1 MEKLEKLKQNKNI
14 LKYDIIE
21 TMMKRFIIVFCLIIF
36 ISPISK
42 IDGAFNCLNL
52 TPSSPQ
58 ADKDYCKKELAQI
71 EAELAELLT
80 KQKEQQKQT
89 GTLKGDVDYLN
100 SQINALKTKV
110 KARSLAI
117 SQLKVSIQEKNS
129 KILTLE
135 EKIDKQHESIA
146 QLIRNT
152 NDFDNEN
159 LVHLILADGTLS
171 DFYSDLESYSS
182 IKQAVKKSV
191 DELRGIKT
199 ETEEEKMDLVDKQ
212 NKETDAKME
221 LENAQKKVAQSEAEK
236 KALLALSKQKEAEYQ
251 KLAAEKKAKADK
263 IRAALFP
270 LRDSQAIPFGT
281 ALMYAENAKKKTG
294 VRPAFVLAIL
304 QQESNMG
311 ANVGSCVITN
321 LKTGETKG
329 VNSGT
334 IFTNGIHPTR
344 DLPLLQTIVEGLG
357 RNPLTTRVSCP
368 LASGGY
374 GGAMGPTQ
382 FIPSTWNS
390 YAGRIANAVGVKI
403 ADPWNPEHAIMA
415 SSIYLG
421 DLGAGAGG
429 YTAERTAALKYY
441 AGGNWWKPANAFYGN
456 SVMVKAEAI
465 QANIDLLY
473 NE

>member
-1 MEKLEKLKQNKNI
+1 MVRKI
-14 LKYDIIE
+14 
-21 TMMKRFIIVFCLIIF
+21 IIVFCLGIF
-36 ISPISK
+36 AILPLFSTR
-42 IDGAFNCLNL
+42 GAFNCLNL
-52 TPSSPQ
+52 TPSSSQ

-71 EAELAELLT
+71 EAELNELLA
-80 KQKEQQKQT
+80 KQKQQQQHT
-89 GTLKGDVDYLN
+89 GTLKGDIDYLN
-100 SQINALKTKV
+100 SQINALKSKI

-117 SQLKVSIQEKNS
+117 AQLKVSINEKS
-129 KILTLE
+129 TKIISLE
-135 EKIDKQHESIA
+135 EKIKKQHESIA

-159 LVHLILADGTLS
+159 IIHLVLADGTLS
-171 DFYSDLESYSS
+171 DFYSDLESYAS
-182 IKQAVKKSV
+182 IKEAVKRSV
-191 DELRGIKT
+191 NEIRGIKS
-199 ETEEEKMDLVDKQ
+199 ETEAERLDLEDKQ
-212 NKETDAKME
+212 NKETNAKVE
-221 LENAQKKVAQSEAEK
+221 LENAQSKVAKSEAEK
-236 KALLALSKQKEAEYQ
+236 KVLLSVSKQKEAEYQ
-251 KLAAEKKAKADK
+251 KLAAEKKAVADR

-281 ALMYAENAKKKTG
+281 ALMYAENAQKKTG

-334 IFTNGIHPTR
+334 IFPNGIHPTR
-344 DLPLLQTIVEGLG
+344 DLPLLQDIVTSLG

-382 FIPSTWNS
+382 FIPSTWNAYKS
-390 YAGRIANAVGVKI
+390 RIATTVGAKI
-403 ADPWNPEHAIMA
+403 ADPWNPEHAIFA

-421 DLGAGAGG
+421 DLGAGSKT

-441 AGGNWWKPANAFYGN
+441 AGGNWYKASSAFYGD
-456 SVMVKAEAI
+456 SVMAKAKAI
-465 QANIDLLY
+465 QANIDLLN

>member
-1 MEKLEKLKQNKNI
+1 MIKK
-14 LKYDIIE
+14 
-21 TMMKRFIIVFCLIIF
+21 FIIVFCLIIF
-36 ISPISK
+36 TLPVIKAES
-42 IDGAFNCLNL
+42 AFNCANL
-52 TPSSPQ
+52 TPSSTQ

-71 EAELAELLT
+71 EAELVELLA
-80 KQKEQQKQT
+80 KQKEQQKHS

-100 SQINALKTKV
+100 SQINALKTKI
-110 KARSLAI
+110 KSRSLAI

-129 KILTLE
+129 KIETLE
-135 EKIDKQHESIA
+135 SKIGKQYDSIA

-159 LVHLILADGTLS
+159 LVHLVLADGTLS
-171 DFYSDLESYSS
+171 DFYSDLESYAS
-182 IKQAVKKSV
+182 IKQAVKRSV

-199 ETEEEKMDLVDKQ
+199 ETEEEKISLQDKQ
-212 NKETDAKME
+212 NKETDAKVE
-221 LENAQKKVAQSEAEK
+221 LENAQKKVAVSEAEK
-236 KALLALSKQKEAEYQ
+236 KRLLELSKQKESEYQ

-281 ALMYAENAKKKTG
+281 ALTYAENAQKKTG

-311 ANVGSCVITN
+311 ANVGSCIITN
-321 LKTGETKG
+321 LTTGETKG

-334 IFTNGIHPTR
+334 IFPNGIHPTR
-344 DLPLLQTIVEGLG
+344 DLPLLQEIVKSVG
-357 RNPLTTRVSCP
+357 RDPLVTRVSCP
-368 LASGGY
+368 LAGGGY

-382 FIPSTWNS
+382 FIPSTWN
-390 YAGRIANAVGVKI
+390 AFKTRIASAVGAKV
-403 ADPWNPEHAIMA
+403 ADPWNPEHAITA
-415 SSIYLG
+415 SSIYLS

-441 AGGNWWKPANAFYGN
+441 AGGNWWKPGNAFYGN
-456 SVMVKAEAI
+456 SVMAKATTI

>member
-1 MEKLEKLKQNKNI
+1 MI
-14 LKYDIIE
+14 
-21 TMMKRFIIVFCLIIF
+21 KRFIIVFCLIIF
-36 ISPISK
+36 TLPVIKAES
-42 IDGAFNCLNL
+42 AFNCANL
-52 TPSSPQ
+52 TPSSAQ

-71 EAELAELLT
+71 EAELADLLA
-80 KQKEQQKQT
+80 KQKEQQKHT

-100 SQINALKTKV
+100 SQINALKKKV
-110 KARSLAI
+110 TARALAI

-129 KILTLE
+129 KIETLE
-135 EKIDKQHESIA
+135 TKIDKQYDSIA

-159 LVHLILADGTLS
+159 LVHLVLADGTLS
-171 DFYSDLESYSS
+171 DFYSDLESYAS
-182 IKQAVKKSV
+182 IKQAVKRSV

-199 ETEEEKMDLVDKQ
+199 ETEEEKMNLQDKQ
-212 NKETDAKME
+212 NKETDAKVE
-221 LENAQKKVAQSEAEK
+221 LENAQKKVAVSEAEK
-236 KALLALSKQKEAEYQ
+236 KRLLELSKQKESEYQ

-281 ALMYAENAKKKTG
+281 ALSYAENAKKKTG

-321 LKTGETKG
+321 LTTGETKG

-334 IFTNGIHPTR
+334 IFPNGIHPTR
-344 DLPLLQTIVEGLG
+344 DLPLLQEIVKSVG
-357 RNPLTTRVSCP
+357 RDPLVTRVSCP

-382 FIPSTWNS
+382 FIPSTWN
-390 YAGRIANAVGVKI
+390 AFKTRIANAVGAKV

-415 SSIYLG
+415 SSIYLS
-421 DLGAGAGG
+421 DLGAGVGG

-441 AGGNWWKPANAFYGN
+441 AGGNWWKPGNAFYGN
-456 SVMVKAEAI
+456 SVMAKATAI

>member
-1 MEKLEKLKQNKNI
+1 M
-14 LKYDIIE
+14 IITLPVIKAE
-21 TMMKRFIIVFCLIIF
+21 
-36 ISPISK
+36 S
-42 IDGAFNCLNL
+42 AFNCANL
-52 TPSSPQ
+52 TPSSAQ

-71 EAELAELLT
+71 EAELAELLA
-80 KQKEQQKQT
+80 KQKEQQKHT

-100 SQINALKTKV
+100 SQINALKKKV
-110 KARSLAI
+110 TARALAI

-129 KILTLE
+129 KIETLE
-135 EKIDKQHESIA
+135 TKIDKQYDSIA

-159 LVHLILADGTLS
+159 LVHLVLADGTLS
-171 DFYSDLESYSS
+171 DFYSDLESYAS
-182 IKQAVKKSV
+182 IKQAVKRSV

-199 ETEEEKMDLVDKQ
+199 ETEEEKMSLEDKR
-212 NKETDAKME
+212 NKETDAKVE
-221 LENAQKKVAQSEAEK
+221 LENAQKKVAVSEAEK
-236 KALLALSKQKEAEYQ
+236 KRLLELSKQKETEYQ

-281 ALMYAENAKKKTG
+281 ALSYAENAQKKTG

-311 ANVGSCVITN
+311 ANVGSCIITN
-321 LKTGETKG
+321 LTTGETKG

-334 IFTNGIHPTR
+334 VFPNGIHPTR
-344 DLPLLQTIVEGLG
+344 DLPLLQEIVKSVG
-357 RNPLTTRVSCP
+357 RDPLVTRVSCP

-382 FIPSTWNS
+382 FIPSTWN
-390 YAGRIANAVGVKI
+390 AFKTRIAAAVGAKV
-403 ADPWNPEHAIMA
+403 ADPWNPEHAITA
-415 SSIYLG
+415 SSIYLS

-441 AGGNWWKPANAFYGN
+441 AGGNWWKPGNAFYGN
-456 SVMVKAEAI
+456 SVMAKATAI